1 MTLLPDLKP
10 RTALLLLLAAIALGA
25 ALRLYQLGAVPPG
38 MHPDEA
44 HYAEDAVS
52 IMNGWR
58 PVFLPANN
66 GREPLFVYFMAGLFS
81 LLGPTLWTAR
91 LAGAIVG
98 MLMIPAQYLFS
109 AALPLPRPRLTA
121 VLAAALVAFTF
132 WTVSQSHQA
141 LRAGLLPVWVALMA
155 WAWWRTAEG
164 MSLWPSGSQR
174 ATHHAPL
181 LWSIL
186 TGLILAAAIYTHLSA
201 RLMPP
206 ILIGSAL
213 WLAVR
218 RRTWTPLIYLAVALG
233 VAGVLSIPLALYFV
247 QNPDMAT
254 LRTGQVSV
262 LNPEVNKGNLPLTLL
277 QNAGAIL
284 LMTNVRGT
292 TSWLEN
298 LRGRPVFDP
307 LMGLFFLGGVV
318 LLARDL
324 LDRRGEKAQSAA
336 VLLLLVYIF
345 QVMPSWLSAGAPSY
359 GRLNGAWAVLFLL
372 PAWAMERSLAWL
384 NPRVGRALTTAA
396 VVAVL
401 LVSAV
406 WSARDFFVQYA
417 NAPEVYDVFF
427 GWSLDRARAVA
438 DVVPTGT
445 AYASPTLWNQS
456 VIRFNNVQNPPRV
469 VDTRAGLVLPPQG
482 DAVYLFDPA
491 DAKEADAFGQ
501 RWPQAV
507 RSEAKDSR
515 GGVNLIVY
523 RIPQAAHP
531 ALDATLAPAEAAFG
545 DNIRLAAYH
554 VDSERVTPGG
564 TARVTLVWEALAP
577 TETDLNLFVHLVDSS
592 GRTVG
597 QADGPPLSGSFPTTV
612 WRPGE
617 TVIQQVNVPVAK
629 DAPAGPARL
638 SLGWYDWRSGERLPV
653 PGSPDASVTVG
664 QVQVQR

>member
-1 MTLLPDLKP
+1 MTTPPDLTR
-10 RTALLLLLAAIALGA
+10 RTALLLLLAAVIFGV
-25 ALRLYQLGAVPPG
+25 ALRLYQLGTVPPG

-52 IMNGWR
+52 IMRGWR

-98 MLMIPAQYLFS
+98 ILMIPAQYLFS
-109 AALPLPRPRLTA
+109 MALPVPRPRLIA

-155 WAWWRTAEG
+155 WSWWVGTGQVDERRVTRRG
-164 MSLWPSGSQR
+164 
-174 ATHHAPL
+174 L
-181 LWSIL
+181 LWAIV

-206 ILIGSAL
+206 ILVGSAL
-213 WLAVR
+213 WLAAR
-218 RRTWTPLIYLAVALG
+218 RRTWTPLVYLTVALAL
-233 VAGVLSIPLALYFV
+233 AGVLAIPLALYFV

-277 QNAGAIL
+277 QNAWAIL

-324 LDRRGEKAQSAA
+324 FNRRGEKAQSAA
-336 VLLLLVYIF
+336 VLLLLVYVF

-372 PAWAMERSLAWL
+372 PAWAMERGAAVVS
-384 NPRVGRALTTAA
+384 PRVGRTLTTAA
-396 VVAVL
+396 LVGVL

-406 WSARDFFVQYA
+406 WSARDFFGVYA
-417 NAPEVYDVFF
+417 HAPEVYDVFF

-445 AYASPTLWNQS
+445 AYASPTLWNQA

-469 VDTRAGLVLPPQG
+469 VDSRAGLVLPPQG

-491 DAKEADAFGQ
+491 DGKDADAFGK

-515 GGVNLIVY
+515 GGVNLVVY
-523 RIPQAAHP
+523 RIPQATQP
-531 ALDATLAPAEAAFG
+531 RLDATPAPADAVFG
-545 DNIRLAAYH
+545 DNIRLAAYRLDADH
-554 VDSERVTPGG
+554 VKPGD
-564 TARVTLVWEALAP
+564 TVHATLVWEALAP
-577 TETDLNLFVHLVDSS
+577 TATDLNLFVHLVDGSD
-592 GRTVG
+592 RTLG
-597 QADGPPLSGSFPTTV
+597 QADGPPLGGGFPTTV
-612 WRPGE
+612 WQPGE
-617 TVIQQVNVPVAK
+617 TVIQQIDVPVAK
-629 DAPAGPARL
+629 DAPAGLARL
-638 SLGWYDWRSGERLPV
+638 RLGWYDWRSGERSPA
-653 PGSPDASVTVG
+653 PGSPDSSVTVG